1 MSVAVLASSVCYV
14 VMSPVNSLTS
24 VPVSLCC
31 LTGWAVAVL
40 DALWCIVATR
50 TSCDAG
56 PVCVAACAA
65 VCLCRRPSLCQPA
78 YTDLS
83 LNVYAPVGARR
94 ASTSRAPLW
103 AGHRVGES
111 VPRGVCC
118 SRLLG
123 GRAVSDARS

>member
-1 MSVAVLASSVCYV
+1 MSVAVLASSLRYV
-14 VMSPVNSLTS
+14 VMSSVNCLTS
-24 VPVSLCC
+24 LPVRLCC
-31 LTGWAVAVL
+31 LTGWTVAVL
-40 DALWCIVATR
+40 DALWCIVATG

-56 PVCVAACAA
+56 PVCAA